1 MKALDYAVR
10 LNDTIAG
17 TLWTRTEASRRIG
30 ITRRV
35 GMKLLNS
42 PIAWLENQHG
52 SRLNLPLFS
61 TKQLDEITEGIA
73 KNQIRI
79 QPRSLRGPKRGVYQA
94 EPLHTLADDLGI
106 ETIRVGKVRAR
117 EECWLKFV

>member
-1 MKALDYAVR
+1 MFLSRIGCRDDKAWLKSRVLKALDYAVR

-79 QPRSLRGPKRGVYQA
+79 QP
-94 EPLHTLADDLGI
+94 
-106 ETIRVGKVRAR
+106 
-117 EECWLKFV
+117 